1 MPPRRTWIMPC
12 KLHMR
17 HSRLGA
23 IALPWNALRFCAKW
37 GSSAVSVQRKLAAT
51 SHWIRVNHYTR
62 LWARYAVA
70 QTMRTGTPRSVDA
83 SVAASFRHVTPECD
97 KWSSVSPL
105 AYVPPVLPGISPI
118 IRQYEKSAQQLV
130 LVVPSSSRDP
140 RMPQALLWPSPACF
154 MRQAFRAGYLMW
166 SGAYQLRS
174 RTSSSVHPSS
184 GKFLLQAPCLWASSW
199 PRWLVHT

>member
-62 LWARYAVA
+62 LWARYVVA

-83 SVAASFRHVTPECD
+83 SMAASFRHVTPECD

-105 AYVPPVLPGISPI
+105 AYVPLLRPGISPI
-118 IRQYEKSAQQLV
+118 IRQYGKSAQQLV
-130 LVVPSSSRDP
+130 LVVPSSSKETK
-140 RMPQALLWPSPACF
+140 MLLALLWPSHACF
-154 MRQAFRAGYLMW
+154 MLMD
-166 SGAYQLRS
+166 LR
-174 RTSSSVHPSS
+174 
-184 GKFLLQAPCLWASSW
+184 
-199 PRWLVHT
+199 